1 MGGWVTSP
9 TVTAMRNR
17 DDRAI
22 PHFRLGVVRATML
35 SDDATQQSLSFRS
48 LGHNSMPFSKLAIT
62 IISAL
67 ILFIGCEEKPKAGES
82 KDKDEG
88 RQKSKVLESV
98 DLVGYDGQRLRKT
111 TDRVL
116 DANAKRNRDIRK
128 IIDNE

>member
-1 MGGWVTSP
+1 
-9 TVTAMRNR
+9 
-17 DDRAI
+17 
-22 PHFRLGVVRATML
+22 
-35 SDDATQQSLSFRS
+35 
-48 LGHNSMPFSKLAIT
+48 MPFSKLAIT

-67 ILFIGCEEKPKAGES
+67 ILFIGCEEKPKACES